1 MILKVENIK
10 KYFGENLVL
19 NNVSF
24 NIDKGNIVSV
34 IGPSG
39 AGKTTL
45 IRCINDLEDI
55 DNGKIT
61 INDKI
66 LIDKDDNY
74 KARGKN
80 LKSIK
85 KDISMVFQNFNLF
98 PHMSVIENIIYSPI
112 KVYSRDKEEVLEKA
126 YEILEKLGL
135 KDKKHSY
142 PFELS
147 GGQKQR
153 VGIARALILNPK
165 LICFDEPTSALDP
178 VLRNEIAT
186 IIKSLTDNDRSV
198 LVITHDME
206 FAKKISDRIIFME
219 GGEILKDDN
228 VEGYLDEKH
237 NNKIINFIS

>member
-10 KYFGENLVL
+10 KYFGANLVL

-24 NIDKGNIVSV
+24 DIDKGNIVSI

-45 IRCINDLEDI
+45 IRCINDLEEI

-61 INDKI
+61 VNDKN
-66 LIDKDDNY
+66 LIDTCENY
-74 KARGKN
+74 KANGKN

-98 PHMSVIENIIYSPI
+98 PHMSVIENIVYSPI
-112 KVYSRDKEEVLEKA
+112 KVYSRNKKMVLDEA
-126 YEILEKLGL
+126 YTILEKLGL
-135 KDKKHSY
+135 KDKKDNY

-153 VGIARALILNPK
+153 VAIARALILNPK

-178 VLRNEIAT
+178 VLRGEIAK
-186 IIKSLTDNDRSV
+186 IIKSLTINDRSV
-198 LVITHDME
+198 LVITHDMD
-206 FAKKISDRIIFME
+206 FAKRISDRIIFME
-219 GGEILKDDN
+219 DGEILKDDDVN
-228 VEGYLDEKH
+228 SYLEDKSD
-237 NNKIINFIS
+237 NKIINFIN